1 MTLAHER
8 LDVYQRAIDFTSWA
22 HQLLESLP
30 PGLSARTQLE
40 RASTSIPL
48 NLAESNGKLSE
59 GERARFLQIAL
70 GSALECSATLDVLTA
85 KGVLNSSR
93 VEEGKELL
101 ERIAAML
108 MAMLR
113 KLGKTVS
120 QA

>member
-8 LDVYQRAIDFTSWA
+8 LDVYQRALDFTSWA
-22 HQLLESLP
+22 HGLLESLP

-48 NLAESNGKLSE
+48 NLAESNGKLTD
-59 GERARFLQIAL
+59 GERARFLQITL

-85 KGVLNSSR
+85 KGILDRAR
-93 VEEGKELL
+93 VQEGKELL

-113 KLGKTVS
+113 RLGRTL
-120 QA
+120 A